1 VAATVAQVR
10 AVALALPET
19 AEVVTWGTDLTWR
32 VRDKIFAI
40 GGPDSPS
47 VSVKCA
53 KEEQAELVAMAPET
67 YRVAAY
73 VGRYGW
79 VSVDLATADPG
90 ELGDL
95 IVEAWRR
102 TAPKRLVKVYDEEHP
117 AR

>member
-1 VAATVAQVR
+1 VAATIAQVR
-10 AVALALPET
+10 AAALALPET
-19 AEVVTWGTDLTWR
+19 SEVVTWGTDLTWR
-32 VRDKIFAI
+32 VRNKIFVV
-40 GGPDSPS
+40 GGPESPQ

-79 VSVDLATADPG
+79 VSVVLANADPG

-95 IVEAWRR
+95 IIEAWRR
-102 TAPKRLVKVYDEEHP
+102 TAPRRLVAAYDAEHP
-117 AR
+117 G

>member
-32 VRDKIFAI
+32 VRDKIFVM
-40 GGPDSPS
+40 GGPDSPV

-79 VSVDLATADPG
+79 VSVVLANADLG
-90 ELGDL
+90 ELREL

-102 TAPKRLVKVYDEEHP
+102 TAPRRLVAGYDAAHP
-117 AR
+117 G